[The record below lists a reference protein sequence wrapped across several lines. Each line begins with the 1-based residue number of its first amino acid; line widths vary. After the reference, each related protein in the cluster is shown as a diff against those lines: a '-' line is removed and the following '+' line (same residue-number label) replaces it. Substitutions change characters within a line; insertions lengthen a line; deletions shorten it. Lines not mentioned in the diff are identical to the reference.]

1 MEIVLV
7 LKCFLDIEQ
16 YMLNLKCQ
24 FRYHP
29 QRPQRASLAHVGS
42 QVSTYF
48 DVESPTLED
57 LR

>member
-1 MEIVLV
+1 MKIVLV

-24 FRYHP
+24 FRYL
-29 QRPQRASLAHVGS
+29 PQRASLAHVGS

>member
-1 MEIVLV
+1 MKIVLV

-16 YMLNLKCQ
+16 YGEFKMSLSIS
-24 FRYHP
+24 P
-29 QRPQRASLAHVGS
+29 SLAHVGS